1 MVAVNLPS
9 QASRRLFLGAQ
20 GLLENPAR
28 RATRPA
34 LLRLVQGLG
43 FVQMDTINVAGRA
56 HDLTLF
62 SRLSGYRPRQ
72 LQTLLEADRSLF
84 EGWTHD
90 ASAVPT
96 PWYPHWKR
104 RFALDRDRIQRHAWW
119 QNLLGPETERVC
131 AHVLARISAEGPLG
145 SADFDHPEK
154 RGPWWGWKPQKAAL
168 DYLWRTGVLA
178 IAARVNFHKRYDLA
192 ERVLPE
198 AHARPEPD
206 PEAHLEW
213 ACATA
218 MERLG
223 VFTAKELAG
232 FWGAIEA
239 SEARRWCQDALKDG
253 RIVSVRL
260 EGADGSEPQPAFALA
275 DWQQRLANLPEA
287 PEGIRL
293 LCPFDP
299 VLRDRSRALRRF
311 GFDYRFEAFTPS
323 SKRIY
328 GYYVM
333 PLLEGERLVGRLDP
347 KLHRDR
353 GVLEVR
359 GLWWEPG
366 IKPKKLRL
374 KRLRETLEGLAR
386 FLGATGISGF

>member
-1 MVAVNLPS
+1 MVALTLPL

-20 GLLENPAR
+20 GLLEDPAR

-34 LLRLVQGLG
+34 LLRLIQGLG
-43 FVQMDTINVAGRA
+43 FVQMDTINVVGRA

-62 SRLSGYRPRQ
+62 SRLAGYKPAQ
-72 LQTLLEADRSLF
+72 LQTLLEEDRSLF

-90 ASAVPT
+90 ASAIPT
-96 PWYPHWKR
+96 AYYPHWKP
-104 RFALDRDRIQRHAWW
+104 RFALDRARIQRHAWW

-131 AHVLARISAEGPLG
+131 AHVLERISAEGPLG

-178 IAARVNFHKRYDLA
+178 IVKRVNFHKRYDLA

-198 AHARPEPD
+198 AHSLPEPE
-206 PEAHLEW
+206 PEVHLEW
-213 ACATA
+213 ACASA

-223 VFTAKELAG
+223 VFSAKELAA
-232 FWGAIEA
+232 FWGATEA
-239 SEARRWCQDALKDG
+239 SEAKHWCQGALKDG
-253 RIVSVRL
+253 RIVSVRV
-260 EGADGSEPQPAFALA
+260 EAADGSEPQPAFAIA

-311 GFDYRFEAFTPS
+311 GFDYRFEAFTPA
-323 SKRIY
+323 SKRIH

-347 KLHRDR
+347 KLHRER

-366 IKPKKLRL
+366 IKPTKVRL
-374 KRLRETLEGLAR
+374 KRLQEALEGLAS
-386 FLGATGISGF
+386 FLGARGIEGL